1 MMDRNRIIAEWRRG
15 MLSLQ
20 AAAVLIQAGLYADA
34 ISRMYYAILHTATA
48 ALLTKGIA
56 PATHQAA
63 AALLNQHLIHAGD
76 LERALLDIYRDAMK
90 TRHTADYDAAH
101 IFSPGDAADSYQDA
115 EQFIARIRRY
125 LLAQGFTDDALAVVQ
140 PV

>member
-1 MMDRNRIIAEWRRG
+1 MMDRDLIIAHWQRG
-15 MLSLQ
+15 MLSSQ
-20 AAAVLIQAGLYADA
+20 AAAVLISAGLYADA
-34 ISRMYYAILHTATA
+34 ASRMYYAILHTTTA
-48 ALLTKGIA
+48 ALLTKGIT

-63 AALLNQHLIHAGD
+63 AALLNQRLIHTGE
-76 LERALLDIYRDAMK
+76 LERALLDIYRDAMEL
-90 TRHTADYDAAH
+90 RRTADYNAAR
-101 IFSPGDAADSYQDA
+101 IFHPGDVADKYRKA